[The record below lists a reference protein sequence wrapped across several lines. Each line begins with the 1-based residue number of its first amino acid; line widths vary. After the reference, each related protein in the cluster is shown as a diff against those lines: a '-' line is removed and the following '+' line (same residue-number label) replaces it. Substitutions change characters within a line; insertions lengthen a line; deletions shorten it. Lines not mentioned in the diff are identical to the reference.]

1 MHLIKRGDIIP
12 TMEKILDFVS
22 DHPVALF
29 LFGAL
34 LIFIACFGMAYE
46 MRERKSDFVAKA
58 WYPPTLV
65 IKN

>member
-1 MHLIKRGDIIP
+1 
-12 TMEKILDFVS
+12 MEKILDFVS

-58 WYPPTLV
+58 WHPPTLV